1 MAEFR
6 ESENPAVSPRRQAER
21 VELDAGAAQWL
32 AALPQRLQ
40 PRETAARFPHILNKL
55 ASLWS
60 LPHSCRLYFDDL
72 LMDHRGDRRG
82 FPLKVASEI
91 VGLKDHY
98 DSVVH
103 PTPQSLWDEIST
115 RSRA

>member
-6 ESENPAVSPRRQAER
+6 ESENPGGASRRQTAR
-21 VELDAGAAQWL
+21 VELEAAAAQWL
-32 AALPQRLQ
+32 SALPQRLQ
-40 PRETAARFPHILNKL
+40 PRETASKFPHIVNKL

-60 LPHSCRLYFDDL
+60 SPPSCRTYFDDL

-82 FPLKVASEI
+82 FPLTVASEI
-91 VGLKDHY
+91 AGLKDHY